1 MWMIVKP
8 WWSILLNVYVYC
20 CFSFRQQ
27 GSIRVFQIALL
38 PLNFNTGLGLSSHR
52 SYEGHI
58 CKMSRQQKF
67 HFMVNVILL
76 CHVLRSGLCIPL
88 HQEMMVWCFVF
99 FSVCLLICLLITSF
113 TFSRASLQ
121 SINTSALQV
130 CVYLLIRVKLLVKFH
145 L

>member
-1 MWMIVKP
+1 MIVKP
-8 WWSILLNVYVYC
+8 WRSVCWMFMFIAVP
-20 CFSFRQQ
+20 
-27 GSIRVFQIALL
+27 GIIRVFQITLS
-38 PLNFNTGLGLSSHR
+38 PLNFNTELGICSHR
-52 SYEGHI
+52 SYVGHI
-58 CKMSRQQKF
+58 FKMSRQQKF

-76 CHVLRSGLCIPL
+76 SHVLWSGPCIPL

-130 CVYLLIRVKLLVKFH
+130 YLFIRVKLLVKFH